1 MVGQET
7 SGPQTLLGTRV
18 LSTWVMQLYS
28 TKPDKKGAANSVTT
42 VTPWHLLASVCSLD
56 VGIWEK
62 PSDTFSGTRVLR
74 QRTEENEAGARNVKV
89 QCVQNECLQVFP

>member
-42 VTPWHLLASVCSLD
+42 VTPWHLLARVCSLD

-62 PSDTFSGTRVLR
+62 PSDTFSGTRVLG
-74 QRTEENEAGARNVKV
+74 QRTEENEAGARNVKGTV
-89 QCVQNECLQVFP
+89 CAK